1 MSEPTQANS
10 QHHESDGLFVVGIG
24 ASAGGLSAL
33 EELFSN
39 LSTASGAAFV
49 VIQHLSPDF
58 KSLMKELLERHTSMP
73 VYRVTEGMKLQPNSI
88 YLIPPGQNLA
98 LEKDIL
104 RLKDRKR
111 DKNQKHEL
119 NFPIDLFFSSLANN
133 YGDRSVGVV
142 LSGTGSDGTR
152 GLEAIHDAGGVSLV
166 QDPQTAEF
174 DGMPLSAISTGIIN
188 QILPP
193 RELSQLIYRCIVEPE
208 TSLSTESSP
217 SNQISSAHLNQ
228 IAAILASEEKLDFS
242 QYKSSTI
249 SRRIHRRCLV
259 HDSLGIDRYV
269 KLLSRSPDERKVL
282 CSDLLINVT
291 HFFRDFSA
299 WQNIENNI
307 LPQLIDKSKA
317 NAELRFWITACSTGE
332 EAYSL
337 AILVHEAL
345 LDSDKNISVK
355 MFATDIDRTA
365 LTTASQGIYPISIV
379 KEIGTERLQR
389 YFVPKGDSYQIM
401 RKIREMLIFSPHD
414 LTKDAGFTR
423 IDLVSCRNVL
433 IYMKPDLQ
441 YQVLRNLHFAL
452 VPKGVLFLGA
462 AETLGDFE
470 SAFEPLDKKWK
481 FFQKQKDIRL
491 PLPLRS
497 MSKIDL
503 SSSRNRYDRLPSRV
517 SSEPI
522 LEQCL
527 ERLADGSGW
536 VMLMISRDNQLIH
549 VSGDAGKIFRPPGGK
564 VTTEVTKMVVP
575 SLQLPLNTAL
585 HRVKQKEKS
594 VLYQSIK
601 LQHQGET
608 FIVDLEVVPPHSER
622 KHGDFFLV
630 KIDQQPAISQT
641 EAPEAESLELDSE
654 ASRRILELENE
665 LQQTRENLQ
674 TLVEELETTNEEQQA
689 SNEELTASNEEL
701 QSTNEELHSV
711 NEELH
716 TVNVEHQSKIQELIQ
731 LNNDID
737 NLLKSTDIGVIFLDS
752 ELRIRKFTPAA
763 TQTVSLRESDLSRPL
778 AELTM
783 KIDCPNLPELLE
795 SVLKQHHPISQEVQ
809 LRQTETWFLMQINP
823 YQAEDAQYDG
833 LAVSFVNINES
844 KEVQFELNNT
854 LTELQTK
861 ETELKNFFH
870 LSLEIMCVAHLDGY
884 FKRINSG
891 FSQILGY
898 EIEELLSQPFI
909 SFIHPEDVE
918 PTLKAVEHIA
928 DGNELV
934 GFENR
939 YRCKD
944 GSYRWLKWMSAC
956 YEGLIYATAHDLTEE
971 KLAQELQNRQLAAIE
986 TATNG
991 IAILNEDKFVY
1002 VNQAHVEIFGY
1013 SQPEEL
1019 LGQSW
1024 QILYDRQH
1032 VEQFEREIFPVL
1044 ESEGLW
1050 QGVVQAKHRNGHL
1063 FDEELT
1069 LNFTPT
1075 GDLICV
1081 CQNIS
1086 DRLAIDR
1093 SLMESERKY
1102 RYLYEHTPVMLHSI
1116 DSQGN
1121 ILSVSQ
1127 YWLEKMGYAS
1137 EEVIGKQ
1144 STDFI
1149 TPQSQ
1154 EYAREK
1160 VLPEFFRTGSCNN
1173 VFYQWVRKDG
1183 SLIDGLLSAISEM
1196 QDGKIVRSLAV
1207 VIDITEQ
1214 RQKEKLEEANKAKDS
1229 FIANMSHE
1237 LRTPLNSI
1245 LGFSQLL
1252 HNDSRL
1258 VAEQL
1263 QFVDIISQ
1271 SGQHLLTLINDVLDL
1286 SKLTAEKLE
1295 LQYYDLDLIHFLH
1308 EIATIFQIRAR
1319 EKGLRF
1325 VIDLASELPALV
1337 STDETRLR
1345 QVLLNLLSNAFKFT
1359 QAGTIT
1365 FSVNC
1370 VDNVKTDVRRVRFQ
1384 VEDTGRGIDSDKL
1397 NSVFDPFKQIGVNSD
1412 DEEGTG
1418 LGLTISQN
1426 IVRLMDSEI
1435 NLESQLDSGSRFW
1448 FDLDLQY
1455 LDNESSNDA
1464 SDLKDEQV
1472 NRILNQPCKVLV
1484 VDDNE
1489 DNRFLLV
1496 QCLQPLGFTIEEAS
1510 DGQEGLAIAKK
1521 FQPDAILVD
1530 LLMPIMNGKEM
1541 IAQLRQDPQFKD
1553 TVILRISANIHSILD
1568 SSNLQCEG
1576 FLAKPIVLEQL
1587 FNLLNQH
1594 LPLKWQTIDLE
1605 PETLSNFITPE
1616 KEELIRLLELVDF
1629 GDMDSL
1635 LAQTNL
1641 LKLDD
1646 RYVSFVMQVRRLA
1659 ENCQQDKLEQLLKTS
1674 IDREE

>member
-1 MSEPTQANS
+1 MSEQTQANS
-10 QHHESDGLFVVGIG
+10 QLQESDNLYVVGIG
-24 ASAGGLSAL
+24 ASAGGLNAL
-33 EELFSN
+33 KELFDY
-39 LSTASGAAFV
+39 LSASSGAAFV

-58 KSLMKELLERHTSMP
+58 KSLMKELLERHTQMP
-73 VYRVTEGMKLQPNSI
+73 VYRVTEGMKLEANSV
-88 YLIPPGQNLA
+88 YLIPPGQNLTLKGNVLH
-98 LEKDIL
+98 LE
-104 RLKDRKR
+104 DRKKN
-111 DKNQKHEL
+111 KNQKHEI
-119 NFPIDLFFSSLANN
+119 NFPIDLFFCSLADN
-133 YGDRSVGVV
+133 YGDRSIGVI
-142 LSGTGSDGTR
+142 LSGTGSDGTL
-152 GLEAIHDAGGVSLV
+152 GLEAIYDAGGVTLV

-174 DGMPLSAISTGIIN
+174 DGMPLSAIATGIIN

-193 RELSQLIYRCIVEPE
+193 RELAQLIYRCIVEPE
-208 TSLSTESSP
+208 VSFETESGSN
-217 SNQISSAHLNQ
+217 NQISSAHLDR
-228 IAAILASEEKLDFS
+228 IAAILASEENLNFS
-242 QYKSSTI
+242 QYKSSTV
-249 SRRIHRRCLV
+249 SRRVHRRCLL
-259 HDSLGIDRYV
+259 HNSLGIDNYIR
-269 KLLSRSPDERKVL
+269 LLSRSADERKVL

-291 HFFRDFSA
+291 HFFRDYPA
-299 WQNIENNI
+299 WQNMENNI
-307 LPQLIDKSKA
+307 LPQLIEKSEA
-317 NAELRFWITACSTGE
+317 DTELRFWVTACSTGE

-345 LDSDKNISVK
+345 LDSDKNIGVK
-355 MFATDIDRTA
+355 IFATDIDRKA
-365 LTTASQGIYPISIV
+365 LNTASQGIYPASIV

-389 YFVPKGDSYQIM
+389 YFVPKGSSYQIM

-414 LTKDAGFTR
+414 LTQDAGFTR

-441 YQVLRNLHFAL
+441 YRVLRNLHFAL

-462 AETLGDFE
+462 AEILGDFE
-470 SAFEPLDKKWK
+470 SAFEPLNKRWK
-481 FFQKQKDIRL
+481 FYQKQKNIKL
-491 PLPLRS
+491 PFPSRS
-497 MSKIDL
+497 VPKIERSSFQRHFDRT
-503 SSSRNRYDRLPSRV
+503 SSRVQIEST
-517 SSEPI
+517 

-527 ERLADGSGW
+527 ERLSDRSGW
-536 VMLMISRDNQLIH
+536 VILIIDRDNRLIH
-549 VSGDAGKIFRPPGGK
+549 VSGNAGKIFSPPGGK

-585 HRVKQKEKS
+585 HRARQKEKS
-594 VLYQSIK
+594 VLYQNIK

-608 FIVDLEVVPPHSER
+608 LIVDLEVVPPHSGR
-622 KHGDFFLV
+622 KHGDFFLI
-630 KIDQQPAISQT
+630 KINQQLADSQT
-641 EAPEAESLELDSE
+641 KLPEAESLELNSE
-654 ASRRILELENE
+654 GLRRILELENE

-716 TVNVEHQSKIQELIQ
+716 TVNIEYQSKIQELIQ
-731 LNNDID
+731 LNNDIN

-752 ELRIRKFTPAA
+752 NLRIRKFTPAA

-778 AELTM
+778 TELTM
-783 KIDCPNLPELLE
+783 KIDCPNLSELLE
-795 SVLKQHHPISQEVQ
+795 SVLQEHHPISQEVQ
-809 LRQTETWFLMQINP
+809 LKQSETWFLMQINP
-823 YQAEDAQYDG
+823 YQAEGDRYDG
-833 LAVSFVNINES
+833 LAVSFVNIDES
-844 KEVQFELNNT
+844 KEVQLELSNT
-854 LTELQTK
+854 LSELESK
-861 ETELKNFFH
+861 EAELKNFFH

-898 EIEELLSQPFI
+898 ETEELLSQPFI
-909 SFIHPEDVE
+909 SFVHPEDVE
-918 PTLKAVEHIA
+918 STLRAVEHIA
-928 DGNELV
+928 KGNELI

-939 YRCKD
+939 YRCKN
-944 GSYRWLKWMSAC
+944 GSYRWLKWMSVC

-991 IAILNEDKFVY
+991 IAILNEGRFIY

-1013 SQPEEL
+1013 TQPEEL

-1024 QILYDRQH
+1024 HTLYDRQH
-1032 VEQFEREIFPVL
+1032 IEQIEREIFPVL
-1044 ESEGLW
+1044 EAEGLW
-1050 QGVVQAKHRNGHL
+1050 QGIVRAKHRNGHL

-1086 DRLAIDR
+1086 DRLAMNR
-1093 SLMESERKY
+1093 SLIESERKY

-1116 DSQGN
+1116 DSQGK

-1137 EEVIGKQ
+1137 QEVIGRR

-1160 VLPEFFRTGSCNN
+1160 VLPKFFRTGSCSN

-1214 RQKEKLEEANKAKDS
+1214 RQKEKLEEANKAKDN

-1252 HNDSRL
+1252 QNDSRL

-1263 QFVDIISQ
+1263 KFVDIISQ
-1271 SGQHLLTLINDVLDL
+1271 SGQHLMTLINDVLDL

-1295 LQYYDLDLIHFLH
+1295 LQHSNFDLIHFLNN
-1308 EIATIFQIRAR
+1308 IATIFQFRAR
-1319 EKGLRF
+1319 EKNLQF
-1325 VIDLASELPALV
+1325 VTEISPELPVIVDA
-1337 STDETRLR
+1337 DETRLR

-1359 QAGTIT
+1359 QTGTIT
-1365 FSVNC
+1365 LSASYIDRIEEDNC
-1370 VDNVKTDVRRVRFQ
+1370 RVRFQ
-1384 VEDTGRGIDSDKL
+1384 VEDTGTGIPEDKL
-1397 NSVFDPFKQIGVNSD
+1397 GSVFEPFKQIEGHSD
-1412 DEEGTG
+1412 EGGTG

-1435 NLESQLDSGSRFW
+1435 YLESQIDTGSRFW
-1448 FDLDLQY
+1448 FDLDLRPLY
-1455 LDNESSNDA
+1455 DRPFTNPIEPSLE
-1464 SDLKDEQV
+1464 K
-1472 NRILNQPCKVLV
+1472 RMLNQTCKILV

-1496 QCLQPLGFTIEEAS
+1496 QCLQPFGFTIEEAG
-1510 DGQEGLAIAKK
+1510 DGREGLAIAKE

-1541 IAQLRQDPQFKD
+1541 VARLRQDTQFQN
-1553 TVILRISANIHSILD
+1553 TVVLMISANIHSILD
-1568 SSNLQCEG
+1568 SSDLQCDG
-1576 FLAKPIVLEQL
+1576 FLAKPIILEQL
-1587 FNLLNQH
+1587 LNLLDRH
-1594 LPLKWQTIDLE
+1594 LQLDWQKIDSRSK
-1605 PETLSNFITPE
+1605 TFSNFTTPE
-1616 KEELIRLLELVDF
+1616 QEELIRLLELVDF

-1635 LAQTNL
+1635 LEQVDL
-1641 LKLDD
+1641 LSVDD
-1646 RYVSFVMQVRRLA
+1646 RYDSFVMQVRQLA
-1659 ENCQQDKLEQLLKTS
+1659 ENCQQDKLSQLLKTS
-1674 IDREE
+1674 IDRGQ